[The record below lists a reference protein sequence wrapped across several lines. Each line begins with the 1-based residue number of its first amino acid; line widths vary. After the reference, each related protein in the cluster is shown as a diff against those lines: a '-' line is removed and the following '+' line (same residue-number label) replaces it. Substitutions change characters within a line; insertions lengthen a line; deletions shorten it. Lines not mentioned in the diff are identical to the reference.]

1 MKPQASQ
8 NFKVFCSMVTVL
20 NQEQWNEKS
29 FLIEPRELDTIHENQ
44 NSSCSSSSASS
55 TILQSPTS
63 EDSDSSTDSIF
74 GIESD
79 DETIK
84 STDNL
89 EVSEPGQLSFDMME
103 AIYMSPVQT
112 RFRSSLRF
120 HRTSS
125 YRFIEINKNPV
136 QLRANEES
144 IPKREQPVWDVD
156 LSLNSSDLEFVQNEM
171 WLKQNSKDPT
181 PQDVRDDS
189 DLSLQLV
196 LLTTMIINFLL
207 NQFSFQ

>member
-1 MKPQASQ
+1 MKTQASQ

-44 NSSCSSSSASS
+44 NSSCSSSASS

-63 EDSDSSTDSIF
+63 EDSDSSIDSIF

-84 STDNL
+84 SVDNL
-89 EVSEPGQLSFDMME
+89 EEPGQLSFDMME

-125 YRFIEINKNPV
+125 YRFIEINKNRV
-136 QLRANEES
+136 QIRAKEKS
-144 IPKREQPVWDVD
+144 IPKREQPVWGVD

-171 WLKQNSKDPT
+171 WLKQNAKNPT
-181 PQDVRDDS
+181 SPNVGDDS

-196 LLTTMIINFLL
+196 LLTRMIISFLL

>member
-29 FLIEPRELDTIHENQ
+29 FLIEPRELDTIHENR

-63 EDSDSSTDSIF
+63 EDSSIDSIF

-84 STDNL
+84 SASH
-89 EVSEPGQLSFDMME
+89 SEKPGSLSFDMME

-125 YRFIEINKNPV
+125 YRFIEINKNRV
-136 QLRANEES
+136 QIRAKEKS
-144 IPKREQPVWDVD
+144 IPWREQPVWDVD

-171 WLKQNSKDPT
+171 WLKQNAKYPT
-181 PQDVRDDS
+181 SQDVEDDS

>member
-1 MKPQASQ
+1 
-8 NFKVFCSMVTVL
+8 MVTVL

-44 NSSCSSSSASS
+44 NSSCSSSSSSS

-63 EDSDSSTDSIF
+63 EDSDSSIDSIF

-84 STDNL
+84 SA
-89 EVSEPGQLSFDMME
+89 EYPEEPGQLSFDMME

-125 YRFIEINKNPV
+125 YRFIEINKNRV
-136 QLRANEES
+136 QIRAKGKS
-144 IPKREQPVWDVD
+144 IPWREQPVWDVD
-156 LSLNSSDLEFVQNEM
+156 WSLNSSDLEFMQNEI
-171 WLKQNSKDPT
+171 WSKQNAKNPT
-181 PQDVRDDS
+181 SPNVGDDS

-196 LLTTMIINFLL
+196 L
-207 NQFSFQ
+207 

>member
-1 MKPQASQ
+1 
-8 NFKVFCSMVTVL
+8 MVTVL

-63 EDSDSSTDSIF
+63 EDSDSSIDSIF

-84 STDNL
+84 SVDNP
-89 EVSEPGQLSFDMME
+89 EEPGQLSFDMME

-125 YRFIEINKNPV
+125 YRFIEINKNRV
-136 QLRANEES
+136 QIRAKEKS
-144 IPKREQPVWDVD
+144 IPWREQPVWDVD

-171 WLKQNSKDPT
+171 WLKQNAKYPT
-181 PQDVRDDS
+181 SQDVEDDS

-196 LLTTMIINFLL
+196 LLTIMIINFLL

>member
-1 MKPQASQ
+1 
-8 NFKVFCSMVTVL
+8 MVTVL

-44 NSSCSSSSASS
+44 NSSCSSSSSSS

-79 DETIK
+79 DETLK
-84 STDNL
+84 SEDNL
-89 EVSEPGQLSFDMME
+89 DLSEPGQMSFDMME

-125 YRFIEINKNPV
+125 YRFIEINKNRV
-136 QLRANEES
+136 RIRANEES

-156 LSLNSSDLEFVQNEM
+156 WSLTSSDLEFVKNEM
-171 WLKQNSKDPT
+171 WSKQNAKDPMS
-181 PQDVRDDS
+181 PNVVDDS

-196 LLTTMIINFLL
+196 LLTTIIINFLL
-207 NQFSFQ
+207 NQFTFQ

>member
-44 NSSCSSSSASS
+44 NSSCSSSSVSS

-63 EDSDSSTDSIF
+63 EDSDSSIDSIF

-84 STDNL
+84 SVDNP
-89 EVSEPGQLSFDMME
+89 EEPGQLSFDMME

-136 QLRANEES
+136 RIRANGV
-144 IPKREQPVWDVD
+144 PKREQPVWDVD
-156 LSLNSSDLEFVQNEM
+156 FSLNSSDLEFMQNEI
-171 WLKQNSKDPT
+171 WSKQNAKNPT
-181 PQDVRDDS
+181 SPNVGDDS
-189 DLSLQLV
+189 DLSLQ
-196 LLTTMIINFLL
+196 
-207 NQFSFQ
+207 